1 MAETAI
7 IERTR
12 EGAHA
17 NEKRTAVRSAIPA
30 EAVIAW
36 PRGYERAKRVVDV
49 CAAAAGLIVTLPL
62 WVLTALLIKLSSR
75 GPVLFRQ
82 KRPGKGGK
90 PFQMLKFRTMVH
102 DAETRLHEVMDIE
115 DTADPLI
122 RLKDDPR
129 VTGVGHLLR
138 VTSIDEIPQLINV
151 LRGEMSLVGPRPIS
165 RPLRDP
171 RNALRLKA
179 TPGITG
185 LWQISGRK
193 NHNTDYMLEKDVEY
207 LQRRSLG
214 FDLMLLLKTVVAV
227 IKADGAR

>member
-1 MAETAI
+1 MAQTVVV
-7 IERTR
+7 ERTEEDSR
-12 EGAHA
+12 VSVQDA
-17 NEKRTAVRSAIPA
+17 AVQPIIAA
-30 EAVIAW
+30 DDVIAR
-36 PRGYERAKRVVDV
+36 PRGYGRAKRVTDV
-49 CAAAAGLIVTLPL
+49 FAAAAGLIVTLPL

-82 KRPGKGGK
+82 ERPGKDGK
-90 PFQMLKFRTMVH
+90 PFRMLKFRTMVH
-102 DAETRLHEVMDIE
+102 DAEKRLHEVIDIE

-138 VTSIDEIPQLINV
+138 VTSIDELPQLINV

-171 RNALRLKA
+171 RNALRLKV

-193 NHNTDYMLEKDVEY
+193 NHNTDYMLEKDMEY

-214 FDLMLLLKTVVAV
+214 FDLLLLLKTVVAV

>member
-1 MAETAI
+1 MAQTVVV
-7 IERTR
+7 
-12 EGAHA
+12 
-17 NEKRTAVRSAIPA
+17 KRTQEGSRASAQDAVVQPTITADDVLAR
-30 EAVIAW
+30 
-36 PRGYERAKRVVDV
+36 PRGYEKAKRVLDV
-49 CAAAAGLIVTLPL
+49 LAAAAGVILTLPL

-82 KRPGKGGK
+82 QRPGKDGK
-90 PFQMLKFRTMVH
+90 PIEMLKFRTMVQ
-102 DAETRLHEVMDIE
+102 DAEKRLHEVIDIE

-122 RLKDDPR
+122 RLEDDPR

-138 VTSIDEIPQLINV
+138 VTSLDELPQLINV

-171 RNALRLKA
+171 RNARRLKV

-193 NHNTDYMLEKDVEY
+193 NHNTDYMLEKDMEY

-214 FDLMLLLKTVVAV
+214 FDLLLLLKTAVAV